1 MGSLPQGDGCVSMVL
16 KICGLTRLSDAL
28 HAAAA
33 GATALGFVFWEKSPR
48 YVAPARA
55 AEIIAELPAAVT
67 TVGVFVNEEMGRV
80 RVMATTAGVTVV
92 QLHGDEPP
100 EYGAGLGYPVFRS
113 MTLANADAVIEGW
126 PPGTPLLLD
135 AADRERRGGTG
146 VTVDWSAAAALAR
159 RRRVILAG
167 GLTPENVGDAIDTVN
182 PYGVDVSS
190 GVEAAPGVKDLAK
203 VTRFL
208 ENARAAFE
216 RRALERRARL

>member
-1 MGSLPQGDGCVSMVL
+1 MVL
-16 KICGLTRLSDAL
+16 KICGITRLTDAL
-28 HAAAA
+28 HAAGQ

-48 YVAPARA
+48 YIAPERAR
-55 AEIIAELPAAVT
+55 EIIAALPSAVT
-67 TVGVFVNEEMGRV
+67 TVGVFVNASIERV
-80 RVMATTAGVTVV
+80 QKVAATSGVAVV

-100 EYGAGLGYPVFRS
+100 EYGDGLDYPIFRS
-113 MTLANADAVIEGW
+113 MTLNDALGVIDAW
-126 PPGTPLLLD
+126 PIGTPLLLD

-146 VTVDWSAAAALAR
+146 VIVDWSRAAALAR

-167 GLTPENVGDAIDTVN
+167 GLTPENVGDAIETVN

-190 GVEAAPGVKDLAK
+190 GVEEAPGVKDLAK

-216 RRALERRARL
+216 RRAETR